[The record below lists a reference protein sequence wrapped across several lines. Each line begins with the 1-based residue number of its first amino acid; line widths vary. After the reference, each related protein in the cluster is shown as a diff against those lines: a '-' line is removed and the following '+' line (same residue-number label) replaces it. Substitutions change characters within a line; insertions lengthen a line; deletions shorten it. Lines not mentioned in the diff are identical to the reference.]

1 MIKTLIFDFG
11 DVFINLDKQ
20 ATLREL
26 QKLEI
31 SNFSETLVS
40 NNKSYEMGLISSEAF
55 LATYINEFS
64 HLTSDQVKDSWNA
77 ILMDFP
83 EYRFKFIKKLSEEK
97 DFKLILL
104 SNTNEIHIDWIK
116 QNVAFFEDFKNCFDS
131 FYLSHEINLRKP
143 NTDIF
148 EYVLKKED
156 LIAEE
161 CLFVDDT
168 SENTDAA
175 AHLGLHTWHLEPTR
189 EDVIDLF
196 TTNKALF

>member
-26 QKLEI
+26 QKLDI
-31 SNFSETLVS
+31 SNFSEALV
-40 NNKSYEMGLISSEAF
+40 NHNKSYEMGLISSEAF
-55 LATYINEFS
+55 LTTYIDEFS
-64 HLTSDQVKDSWNA
+64 HLTSDQIRDSWNA

-83 EYRFKFIKKLSEEK
+83 EYRFKFIKKLSEKK
-97 DFKLILL
+97 DYKLILL
-104 SNTNEIHIDWIK
+104 SNTNEIHIDYIK
-116 QNVAFFEDFKNCFDS
+116 QNVAFFKDFKNCFDS

-143 NTDIF
+143 NADIF

-161 CLFVDDT
+161 CLFIDDT
-168 SENTDAA
+168 AENTEAA
-175 AHLGLHTWHLEPTR
+175 ARLGLYTWHLEPTR